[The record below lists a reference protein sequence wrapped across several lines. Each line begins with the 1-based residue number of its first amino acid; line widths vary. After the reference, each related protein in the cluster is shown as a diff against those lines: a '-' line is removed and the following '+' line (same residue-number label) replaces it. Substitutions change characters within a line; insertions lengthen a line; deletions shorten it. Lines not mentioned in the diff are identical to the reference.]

1 MKTTKLDDLMK
12 HHQHEL
18 TPNKDLWR
26 GIDIALEHKKRPVRF
41 YRSSKWLALAATLVL
56 SVVVLYQVP
65 LGERLINNES
75 SLSEQLIAQHVQQRE
90 LLVVTYQQ
98 AGYNV
103 VTPEI
108 EPELMRLR
116 EATRSLQDAL
126 AKSPNDTG
134 LLEMLNWVQQQ
145 ELALLMGS
153 YEAQRRQHGGEE

>member
-1 MKTTKLDDLMK
+1 
-12 HHQHEL
+12 
-18 TPNKDLWR
+18 
-26 GIDIALEHKKRPVRF
+26 
-41 YRSSKWLALAATLVL
+41 
-56 SVVVLYQVP
+56 VP

-153 YEAQRRQHGGEE
+153 YEAQRRQQQI

>member
-18 TPNKDLWR
+18 TPRKDLWR
-26 GIDIALEHKKRPVRF
+26 GIDIALEHKKNSARYYRP
-41 YRSSKWLALAATLVL
+41 SKWSALAAVLVL
-56 SVVVLYQVP
+56 SVVVFYQNP
-65 LGERLINNES
+65 FSERVLTSEP
-75 SLSEQLIAQHVQQRE
+75 SLSDQLVAQHAQQRE

-108 EPELMRLR
+108 EQELTRLR

-153 YEAQRRQHGGEE
+153 YEAQRRQQQI